1 MYDCH
6 FHGLLEQ
13 IIKVISN
20 RKIPKAAYRVTLLNT
35 NKKLAKKIMRP
46 DEHITANEG
55 KKRKRRM
62 SLEIYYWEQV
72 GNRFYF
78 RYTPFAII
86 LTIAAVLVMLAMVV
100 ISNFLDSREQ
110 PKIDTKITVPS
121 PSPSASYPVIR
132 QAPPSPPP
140 ARVNKPPQVTM
151 PISSATPTQNKNTNN
166 LIAPQHTPP
175 AQPSTPP
182 P

>member
-1 MYDCH
+1 
-6 FHGLLEQ
+6 
-13 IIKVISN
+13 
-20 RKIPKAAYRVTLLNT
+20 
-35 NKKLAKKIMRP
+35 MRP
-46 DEHITANEG
+46 DEHITSKEG
-55 KKRKRRM
+55 KPRKRRM

-86 LTIAAVLVMLAMVV
+86 LTIAAVLVMLAMVL

-110 PKIDTKITVPS
+110 PKIDTKISVPS

-132 QAPPSPPP
+132 QAPVPSSP
-140 ARVNKPPQVTM
+140 ARVNKPPQSTM
-151 PISSATPTQNKNTNN
+151 PTPAITPTRNRNAND
-166 LIAPQHTPP
+166 LLAPQHTPP